1 MKAYLDEVNLSNVV
15 SLINESRIT
24 VPDYIL
30 WSVEVLRCNLK
41 CSLETAGEFQF
52 SHDSF

>member
-1 MKAYLDEVNLSNVV
+1 MKVYLDEANLSNVV

-24 VPDYIL
+24 ARDYII
-30 WSVEVLRCNLK
+30 WSVEVLGCGLK
-41 CSLETAGEFQF
+41 CSLEAAGEFQF